1 MPSAF
6 VVVASHSPSILLPAC
21 TCVCVCMLDS
31 VLGLAFGLECTCN
44 MLVVNLFINSM
55 VFILHG
61 TSVLSYMLIPF
72 LHFSTTSTKINFY

>member
-6 VVVASHSPSILLPAC
+6 VVVASHSPSILATASLYV
-21 TCVCVCMLDS
+21 CVCVCMLDS

-61 TSVLSYMLIPF
+61 TSVLSYVNSFSPF
-72 LHFSTTSTKINFY
+72 FNYQYQN